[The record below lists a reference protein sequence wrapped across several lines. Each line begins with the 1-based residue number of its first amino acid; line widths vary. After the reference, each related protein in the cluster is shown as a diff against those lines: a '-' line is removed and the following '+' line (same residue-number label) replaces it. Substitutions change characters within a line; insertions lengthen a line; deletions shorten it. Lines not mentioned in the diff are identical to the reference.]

1 MATNFYQ
8 DGDVLD
14 YTNTTGAAIA
24 SGDPVAIGNIIG
36 IALVDISISAV
47 GSVALEGV
55 WKVAKATGNAW
66 VQGAKV
72 IWDKSA
78 AKFDHGGATRP
89 PAISPTAAW
98 RPMLPRRAIPL
109 VTSSSTSVWVRSPD
123 APRVPA
129 LHPSVA
135 GVGRPAS
142 RALELCMGRA
152 STGRAS

>member
-1 MATNFYQ
+1 MALNYHQ
-8 DGDVLD
+8 EGDVLD

-36 IALVDISISAV
+36 IALVDIAISAV

-78 AKFDHGGATRP
+78 AKFDHGGAT
-89 PAISPTAAW
+89 PATGDISNCCVAAYAAASGDTVGYVKINVG
-98 RPMLPRRAIPL
+98 MGT
-109 VTSSSTSVWVRSPD
+109 VT
-123 APRVPA
+123 
-129 LHPSVA
+129 
-135 GVGRPAS
+135 
-142 RALELCMGRA
+142 
-152 STGRAS
+152 